1 MGRVHGRR
9 PDTEQQPKLGRQSR
23 TTADSILRRSREG
36 EDKEDKD
43 GRQAGTDVRGFLGA
57 DSARNPDLYES
68 KDGVTFLRGQ
78 QQQEQQENTNVMQ
91 TLTEEELR
99 NVEKAAEKMNDRE
112 D

>member
-1 MGRVHGRR
+1 MGRYWAAAQ
-9 PDTEQQPKLGRQSR
+9 TWEAEQQL
-23 TTADSILRRSREG
+23 TAFSDAAE
-36 EDKEDKD
+36 KEKK
-43 GRQAGTDVRGFLGA
+43 RNTRMAGKQGQMFEASWERV

-68 KDGVTFLRGQ
+68 KDGVTFLRGNQ
-78 QQQEQQENTNVMQ
+78 QQRQEENTSVMQ

>member
-1 MGRVHGRR
+1 MASKQGQKPMFEASWER
-9 PDTEQQPKLGRQSR
+9 
-23 TTADSILRRSREG
+23 I
-36 EDKEDKD
+36 
-43 GRQAGTDVRGFLGA
+43 

-68 KDGVTFLRGQ
+68 RKGVTLLRGQ
-78 QQQEQQENTNVMQ
+78 EVKESSSMEGNMMA

>member
-1 MGRVHGRR
+1 M
-9 PDTEQQPKLGRQSR
+9 
-23 TTADSILRRSREG
+23 
-36 EDKEDKD
+36 
-43 GRQAGTDVRGFLGA
+43 AGKQGQKPMFEASWERI

-68 KDGVTFLRGQ
+68 REGVTLLRGQ
-78 QQQEQQENTNVMQ
+78 EGNVNGSSSSMEGNMMA

>member
-1 MGRVHGRR
+1 MAGKQGQVFEASWERI
-9 PDTEQQPKLGRQSR
+9 
-23 TTADSILRRSREG
+23 DS
-36 EDKEDKD
+36 
-43 GRQAGTDVRGFLGA
+43 V
-57 DSARNPDLYES
+57 RNPDLYET
-68 KDGVTFLRGQ
+68 KDGVTFLRE

>member
-1 MGRVHGRR
+1 MG
-9 PDTEQQPKLGRQSR
+9 TEQQPKLGRQNNSR
-23 TTADSILRRSREG
+23 QHFLTQQRKRRKEIQGWLASRVRCSRLLGSGSTAR
-36 EDKEDKD
+36 
-43 GRQAGTDVRGFLGA
+43 GT
-57 DSARNPDLYES
+57 PTYES

-78 QQQEQQENTNVMQ
+78 QQENTSVMQ

>member
-1 MGRVHGRR
+1 M
-9 PDTEQQPKLGRQSR
+9 
-23 TTADSILRRSREG
+23 
-36 EDKEDKD
+36 
-43 GRQAGTDVRGFLGA
+43 AGKQGQKPMFEASWERI

-68 KDGVTFLRGQ
+68 REGVTLLRGQ
-78 QQQEQQENTNVMQ
+78 EVTVNASSSSMEGNMMA

>member
-1 MGRVHGRR
+1 MFEASWER
-9 PDTEQQPKLGRQSR
+9 
-23 TTADSILRRSREG
+23 I
-36 EDKEDKD
+36 
-43 GRQAGTDVRGFLGA
+43 

-78 QQQEQQENTNVMQ
+78 QQQENTSVMQ

>member
-1 MGRVHGRR
+1 MGQILSSSPNSGGRA
-9 PDTEQQPKLGRQSR
+9 EQQL
-23 TTADSILRRSREG
+23 TAFSDATE
-36 EDKEDKD
+36 KEKK
-43 GRQAGTDVRGFLGA
+43 RNTRMAGKQGQMFEASWERI
-57 DSARNPDLYES
+57 DSARNPDLYEA

-78 QQQEQQENTNVMQ
+78 QQQEEENTSVMQ